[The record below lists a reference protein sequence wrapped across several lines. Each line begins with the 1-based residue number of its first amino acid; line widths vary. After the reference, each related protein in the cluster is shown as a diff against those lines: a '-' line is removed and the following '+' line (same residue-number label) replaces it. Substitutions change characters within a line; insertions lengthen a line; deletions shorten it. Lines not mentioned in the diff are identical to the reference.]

1 MLLRL
6 AEEADFRQDVAE
18 LQMLKDMV
26 KSAYAEALPKLAS
39 AQYDVTRQKTQYLRN
54 KVSC

>member
-18 LQMLKDMV
+18 LQMLKEMV
-26 KSAYAEALPKLAS
+26 KSAYAEALPKVA
-39 AQYDVTRQKTQYLRN
+39 
-54 KVSC
+54 